1 MISFFLTLFLECLQ
15 LASSVRDF
23 FFVCCS
29 EQHNRF
35 FVTLSVLPLTH
46 RILSNASVVF
56 TKLHHF
62 SQTSS
67 YAFWLL
73 VFGNNFCIR
82 KNLSNCICLRI
93 TPVFKLHL
101 TVLLPD
107 CSQPVHRSYIADGI
121 RRSQGLTHTGT
132 VVGISR
138 TAPVV
143 VQDSRKYLMN
153 CIYTQ

>member
-23 FFVCCS
+23 FLCAVVNSTTDFLLHYQYYHLHIVYF
-29 EQHNRF
+29 QMP
-35 FVTLSVLPLTH
+35 VLFLQNY
-46 RILSNASVVF
+46 IISL
-56 TKLHHF
+56 K
-62 SQTSS
+62 TSS